1 METFDKPKQK
11 KMDQETYKTW
21 WTNKE
26 NFSEKYLTLY
36 KEILNETH
44 AIYQNNNSSTRK
56 PKSSSGKKWKDLVSK
71 IWREIRAPKVGS
83 GIIKKYNEGP
93 VEYRYIDS
101 INKLLERIKFINA
114 EGKAGNNNFHNEK
127 LGISN
132 FLKELLENIIDTPKS
147 IEYISSFVKCVPKG
161 LLKKYHEG
169 SRYEYIDSLNMLL
182 KRLSPM
188 LLRKNWV
195 LLTLL

>member
-1 METFDKPKQK
+1 LETFDKPKQK

>member
-1 METFDKPKQK
+1 
-11 KMDQETYKTW
+11 MDQETYKTW

-169 SRYEYIDSLNMLL
+169 SGYEYIDSLNMLL